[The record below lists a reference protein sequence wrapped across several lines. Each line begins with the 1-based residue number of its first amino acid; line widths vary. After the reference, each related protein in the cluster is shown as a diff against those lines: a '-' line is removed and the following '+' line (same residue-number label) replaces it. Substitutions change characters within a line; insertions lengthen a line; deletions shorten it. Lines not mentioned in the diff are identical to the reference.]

1 MSSEAFGA
9 AADSL
14 VVLDTAVSA
23 LSTRSIARVGAFQV
37 ETGQVAA
44 ALLMLRTLWVTA
56 RERIAQEVG
65 RARTDGAVIRNT
77 ALGVGTARRAR
88 VVAAEVDASLVRATL
103 EVALALMFAAVDWVA
118 EVAIAARAHGT
129 SVLHP
134 AVGVSSA
141 RCRRAEIRTE

>member
-1 MSSEAFGA
+1 MNTREESFSYYFAFLWTNILTNGPEELFTLSEGTATVEWVSSEAFGA

-65 RARTDGAVIRNT
+65 RARTDGAVI
-77 ALGVGTARRAR
+77 LCIHIYFF
-88 VVAAEVDASLVRATL
+88 S
-103 EVALALMFAAVDWVA
+103 
-118 EVAIAARAHGT
+118 
-129 SVLHP
+129 
-134 AVGVSSA
+134 
-141 RCRRAEIRTE
+141 